1 MWAYCPFNK
10 IHFWKWIIFYKHI
23 ENGTL
28 LTPLGARPFL
38 KGGEEDGEQMGG
50 GEREKVR
57 EERGQ
62 IVVGI

>member
-10 IHFWKWIIFYKHI
+10 IHFLKWIIFYKYI

-38 KGGEEDGEQMGG
+38 KGGEDGEQMGG

-62 IVVGI
+62 TVVGI